1 MKLSPYFLFSLFL
14 LGACQN
20 NQELLKPQVKPLIE
34 AVYAPGF
41 VVSKDEYEVYSQ
53 AEGYLSEK
61 LVADGEDVKQ
71 GDPLFIIESDQQS
84 SRYRLAK
91 ENYDMALSNYRQ
103 DSPVLEELRAAIQT
117 ARTKV
122 QFDSLNY
129 VRYSNLLKNNAAT
142 RSDFDR
148 IKLSYDNSRNEYA
161 LQKSRFEKTKNQLYI
176 EMQNAK
182 SQLQIASNESGRY
195 TIRSQVDGK
204 VFKTM
209 KEKGE
214 LVRRNETVAVIGK
227 DSAFFLELSVDEL
240 DVQRIKVNQ
249 EVVVK
254 IDAYPDKTFNA
265 RVTKIYPLINKQQQS
280 IRVDAD
286 LTDQLPGVFSGLALE
301 ANIIIQKKE
310 KALVI
315 PKAALL
321 PGDSLNL
328 KTPEGF
334 RKIKVVKGIET
345 MDEVEIVQGLDSV
358 GSQIGYDN

>member
-1 MKLSPYFLFSLFL
+1 
-14 LGACQN
+14 
-20 NQELLKPQVKPLIE
+20 
-34 AVYAPGF
+34 
-41 VVSKDEYEVYSQ
+41 
-53 AEGYLSEK
+53 
-61 LVADGEDVKQ
+61 
-71 GDPLFIIESDQQS
+71 
-84 SRYRLAK
+84 
-91 ENYDMALSNYRQ
+91 
-103 DSPVLEELRAAIQT
+103 
-117 ARTKV
+117 
-122 QFDSLNY
+122 
-129 VRYSNLLKNNAAT
+129 
-142 RSDFDR
+142 
-148 IKLSYDNSRNEYA
+148 
-161 LQKSRFEKTKNQLYI
+161 
-176 EMQNAK
+176 MQNAK

-227 DSAFFLELSVDEL
+227 DSAFYLELSVDEL
-240 DVQRIKVNQ
+240 DVQRIKVDQ

-254 IDAYPDKTFNA
+254 IDAYPDKTFYA

-286 LTDQLPGVFSGLALE
+286 LTGPLPGVFSGLALE

-315 PKAALL
+315 PKSALL
-321 PGDSLNL
+321 PGDSLNI
-328 KTPEGF
+328 KTGDGF

-358 GSQIGYDN
+358 GAQIMVND